1 MSISEVRQAVVLAA
15 GRGSRMG
22 QQTDSRPKC
31 LVPLA
36 GQPLLSWTLRSLRA
50 NGIERVLIVTGW
62 RAECLAEWSPHLR
75 FNPRWHEANM
85 VRSLQLAADWL
96 DSAPT
101 LVVYGDGAYG
111 ADAIRAALTAPQAD
125 LSLPVD
131 TQWLALW
138 QRRFAN
144 PLDDA
149 EVLQSREGYLTR
161 IGFRPASLQDIEGQ
175 YMGLLRTSPTGW
187 RWISTLLDRMAADQG
202 EPMVDR
208 LDMTSLLQRLVEAG
222 RSIAC
227 VEVAGGWV
235 EIDSPQDAAVVE
247 AALSE
252 SGFSHDFRV

>member
-1 MSISEVRQAVVLAA
+1 
-15 GRGSRMG
+15 MG
-22 QQTDSRPKC
+22 EMTELRPKC
-31 LVPLA
+31 LVSIA

-62 RAECLAEWSPHLR
+62 KSECLTGWSPCLR

-111 ADAIRAALTAPQAD
+111 ADAIRDALTGPQAH
-125 LSLPVD
+125 LTLPVD
-131 TQWLALW
+131 SQWLSLW
-138 QRRFAN
+138 QRRFVD

-149 EVLQSREGYLTR
+149 EVLQFREGYLTR

-187 RWISTLLDRMAADQG
+187 RWISTLLDRLAADQG

-208 LDMTSLLQRLVEAG
+208 LDMTSLLQRLIEAG

-252 SGFSHDFRV
+252 SGFSHDFRA